1 MTTSRSPRV
10 PAGRDVPCEPPT
22 AKGQL
27 VASPEADAVG
37 DGKFAMATFVPRPP
51 ARCSICRHAAPAGVD
66 TCTTC
71 LADYGLPLP
80 GVA

>member
-22 AKGQL
+22 AKGL
-27 VASPEADAVG
+27 LMASPEADAVG
-37 DGKFAMATFVPRPP
+37 DVKFAMATFVPRPP
-51 ARCSICRHAAPAGVD
+51 ARCSICRHPAPAGVD

>member
-1 MTTSRSPRV
+1 M
-10 PAGRDVPCEPPT
+10 
-22 AKGQL
+22 
-27 VASPEADAVG
+27 ASPEISDAVG
-37 DGKFAMATFVPRPP
+37 GGKFAMATFVPRPP